1 MIQTIIIIDGR
12 KEQSLK
18 NKRILQ
24 NLGLEAECTP
34 DFGCAQNILY
44 EKEPDLVIISDSIK
58 ENLSEVIRKIRG
70 YNPNLRPVIV
80 ILSKSAHMQ
89 DRIDVL
95 NSGADDFISEPIS
108 QGEFCARISAHLR
121 RHAETETDSAT
132 GLYNQRISFKY
143 LKRTIS
149 SNKIWAAMLIGI
161 NNFNYYKEIYGELA
175 ADKMKQTFGAIA
187 KSSIGDDFIG
197 ITADGEFLVITT
209 PHKAETVAI
218 GLVNGFNSAAKK
230 FYSENDSKNGYITRF
245 GDDTPGNKI
254 ALVSVSIG
262 IISNEYK
269 KISGLKQALHELIN
283 TKSIAEQNSGSSYVY
298 LRPQITAE
306 NSVQI
311 KDYNARLFVY
321 EPDEALS
328 YLLETYAKMRGIE
341 VKIIKSREEIYEEE
355 YIPAVIVIDAGD
367 SEDLKGIEI
376 CQNLKKDAKFKNSN
390 IIMTTAIHDK
400 ELVLNSGADLY
411 IPKPYEITYI
421 FEWIERLMNKFNEGV
436 NKWK

>member
-1 MIQTIIIIDGR
+1 MLQTVVIIDSR

-18 NKRILQ
+18 NKRTLQ
-24 NLGLEAECTP
+24 NIGLETECTV
-34 DFGCAQNILY
+34 DFEQAKNVLY
-44 EKEPDLVIISDSIK
+44 DKEPDLVIISDSIK
-58 ENLSEVIRKIRG
+58 EDLNSVIQKIRG
-70 YNPNLRPVIV
+70 YNPNLRPVIIV
-80 ILSKSAHMQ
+80 LSKSEHMQ
-89 DRIDVL
+89 DRIDIL
-95 NSGADDFISEPIS
+95 NAGADDFISEPIP
-108 QGEFCARISAHLR
+108 QGEFIARISAHLR
-121 RHAETETDSAT
+121 RHAETETDSST

-149 SNKIWAAMLIGI
+149 SKKIWAAMLIGI

-209 PHKAETVAI
+209 PHKAETVAM

-254 ALVSVSIG
+254 ALVSISIG

-283 TKSIAEQNSGSSYVY
+283 VKSIAEQNSESSYVY

-311 KDYNARLFVY
+311 KDYNAKLVIF

-341 VKIIKSREEIYEEE
+341 VKIIKSKEEIYEEG

-367 SEDLKGIEI
+367 TDDLAGIEM
-376 CQNLKKDAKFKNSN
+376 CQNLKKDAKYKNSN

-400 ELVLNSGADLY
+400 ELILNSGADLY

-421 FEWIERLMNKFNEGV
+421 FEWIERLMNKFNV
-436 NKWK
+436 

>member
-1 MIQTIIIIDGR
+1 MLQTVVIIDTR

-24 NLGLEAECTP
+24 NIGTETEIAG
-34 DFGCAQNILY
+34 DFERAKNLLY
-44 EKEPDLVIISDSIK
+44 EKEPDMVIVSDSIK
-58 ENLSEVIRKIRG
+58 EDLNSVIKKIRG
-70 YNPNLRPVIV
+70 YNPNLRPVIIV
-80 ILSKSAHMQ
+80 LSKSAHMQ

-95 NSGADDFISEPIS
+95 NAGADDFISEPIS

-121 RHAETETDSAT
+121 RHAETETDVAT

-149 SNKIWAAMLIGI
+149 SKKIWAAMLIGI

-187 KSSIGDDFIG
+187 KSSIGEDFIG

-209 PHKAETVAI
+209 PHKAETVAEV
-218 GLVNGFNSAAKK
+218 LVNGFNAAAKK

-254 ALVSVSIG
+254 ALVSISIG

-269 KISGLKQALHELIN
+269 KITGLKQALHELIN
-283 TKSIAEQNSGSSYVY
+283 VKSIAEQNAESSYIY

-311 KDYNARLFVY
+311 KDYNAKLLVY
-321 EPDEALS
+321 EPDCALS
-328 YLLETYAKMRGIE
+328 YLLEIYAKMRGME
-341 VKIIKSREEIYEEE
+341 VKSVRSFEEIYEDD
-355 YIPAVIVIDAGD
+355 YIPSVIVLDAGD
-367 SEDLKGIEI
+367 GEDLKGIEI
-376 CQNLKKDAKFKNSN
+376 CQKLKKDAKFKNSN
-390 IIMTTAIHDK
+390 IIMTTVIHDK

-421 FEWIERLMNKFNEGV
+421 FGWIERLMNKFNA
-436 NKWK
+436 

>member
-1 MIQTIIIIDGR
+1 MLQTIIIIDGR

-18 NKRILQ
+18 NRRILQ
-24 NLGLEAECTP
+24 NIGLETECTA
-34 DFGCAQNILY
+34 DFECAKNILY

-58 ENLSEVIRKIRG
+58 ENLNYVIENIRG

-80 ILSKSAHMQ
+80 VLSKSAHLQ
-89 DRIDVL
+89 DKINIL
-95 NSGADDFISEPIS
+95 NAGADDFISEPIS

-121 RHAETETDSAT
+121 RHAETETDSST
-132 GLYNQRISFKY
+132 GLFNQRISFKY
-143 LKRTIS
+143 LKRIINS
-149 SNKIWAAMLIGI
+149 KKIWAAMLIGI
-161 NNFNYYKEIYGELA
+161 NNFNYYKEMYGELA

-187 KSSIGDDFIG
+187 KSLIGDDFIG
-197 ITADGEFLVITT
+197 MTADGEFLVITT
-209 PHKAETVAI
+209 PHKAETVAK
-218 GLVNGFNSAAKK
+218 GLVNGFNAAAKK

-254 ALVSVSIG
+254 ALVAISIG

-283 TKSIAEQNSGSSYVY
+283 VKSIAEQNSDSSYVY

-311 KDYNARLFVY
+311 RDYNAKLLIF
-321 EPDEALS
+321 EPDTALS
-328 YLLETYAKMRGIE
+328 YLLETYAKIRGIE
-341 VKIIKSREEIYEEE
+341 VKIIKSLSEIYEEDC
-355 YIPAVIVIDAGD
+355 IPSVFVLDAGD
-367 SEDLKGIEI
+367 NDNLKGIEI
-376 CQNLKKDAKFKNSN
+376 CQNLKKDAKYKNSN

-421 FEWIERLMNKFNEGV
+421 FEWIERLMNKFNT
-436 NKWK
+436 